1 MFKCIK
7 TVKLFNECKIKNRR
21 MNSKEM
27 ETEFELCKW
36 MKRPPR
42 TMLHD
47 PPFYPWVPPTPLV
60 NFDLK
65 YKE

>member
-1 MFKCIK
+1 
-7 TVKLFNECKIKNRR
+7 